1 MDETGVDLLFPPRL
15 IPVLRHLR
23 GSAWQDL
30 ISNLINRE
38 PLDRERL
45 AFIAM
50 MVHMGGCMSCQADSF
65 KAMRGCS
72 QCAILSIRRFRGSDQ
87 ELLSRYSDSV
97 IEINKYFRE
106 D

>member
-15 IPVLRHLR
+15 IPALRNLR
-23 GSAWQDL
+23 GSAWQEL

-38 PLDRERL
+38 PLDRERI
-45 AFIAM
+45 AFIVM
-50 MVHMGGCMSCQADSF
+50 MVHMSGCLSCQADSF
-65 KAMRGCS
+65 KAMRGCT

-87 ELLSRYSDSV
+87 ELLNRYADSV
-97 IEINKYFRE
+97 IEINKFFRE